1 MVLAA
6 KREGRT
12 VFVEDESTF
21 SLTPYPVYGW
31 YPIGKKA
38 KAFLTNRPSDRFYAF
53 GVSNGCKEHYRFFDG
68 RTKKNKDKKK
78 RKSCIDSK
86 KTVAFLRYLH
96 KLYPKL
102 LIIWD
107 AASSHVSKYTRSFA
121 ARNDIKLLVFPTAV
135 PDENPQEQAW
145 YALKDA
151 TGSTYFENYDAYL
164 KAVKRESRKKNLT
177 KMFPYLSL

>member
-6 KREGRT
+6 KREGRIA
-12 VFVEDESTF
+12 FVEDESTF
-21 SLTPYPVYGW
+21 SLTPYAVYGW

-68 RTKKNKDKKK
+68 RTKNK
-78 RKSCIDSK
+78 RKSCIDSR
-86 KTVAFLRYLH
+86 KTVNFLRYLH
-96 KLYPKL
+96 SKYPRL
-102 LIIWD
+102 FIIWD
-107 AASSHVSKYTRSFA
+107 AASSHTSRYTLDFA
-121 ARNDIKLLVFPTAV
+121 EKNDIQLLEFPTAA

-145 YALKDA
+145 DMLKKA
-151 TGSTYFENYDAYL
+151 TGSTYFENYGAYL
-164 KAVKRESRKKNLT
+164 KAVKGNSKEKNLT

>member
-21 SLTPYPVYGW
+21 SLAPYAVYGW
-31 YPIGKKA
+31 YPVGKNA
-38 KAFLTNRPSDRFYAF
+38 KAFLTNSPSDRFYAF
-53 GVSNGCKEHYRFFDG
+53 GVSNGSKEHYRFFDG
-68 RTKKNKDKKK
+68 RTKNKK
-78 RKSCIDSK
+78 KSCIDSR
-86 KTVAFLRYLH
+86 KTVGFLGYLH
-96 KLYPKL
+96 SKYAKL

-107 AASSHVSKYTRSFA
+107 AASSHRSKRTKSYA
-121 ARNDIKLLVFPTAV
+121 ARNDIRLLEFPTAV

-145 YALKDA
+145 YTLKDA
-151 TGSTYFENYDAYL
+151 TGSTYFENYGAYL
-164 KAVKRESRKKNLT
+164 EAVKTQSRKKNLT